1 MRFQIPNSFFGDSNV
16 TEIGF
21 SIDIALNVVRISFS
35 KFHFREERESF
46 GLSETDKSWFL
57 PLSLDETSDERVNKR
72 LFRFKFVVFHKK
84 NLID

>member
-1 MRFQIPNSFFGDSNV
+1 MTLLYTVFGFLFQNFIY
-16 TEIGF
+16 E
-21 SIDIALNVVRISFS
+21 R
-35 KFHFREERESF
+35 REHF

-57 PLSLDETSDERVNKR
+57 PLSLDEASDERVNKR